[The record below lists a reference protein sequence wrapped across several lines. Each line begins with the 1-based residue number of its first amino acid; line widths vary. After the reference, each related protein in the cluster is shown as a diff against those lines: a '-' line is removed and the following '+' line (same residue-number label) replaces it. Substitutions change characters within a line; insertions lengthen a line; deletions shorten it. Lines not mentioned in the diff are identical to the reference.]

1 MEGFFFIFN
10 LVKEYKDRKLQFTT
24 DGRILDED
32 GKSIMMDWER
42 PIMIH
47 QAKQISKLGGD
58 ILNVGYGMGFIDF
71 EIEKYNPK
79 THHIIEIHPQIQSKI
94 LDGGWYKKSHVNL
107 YFGDWKSFL
116 KRLPKF
122 DGIYFDTW
130 DEQDTQKFI
139 EFSPNILKKNGV
151 LSFFNNPKDDFDG
164 DNIPDFL
171 KSTIEQFFEIEIT
184 SLEIPFID
192 SPYQQTGDENRAYWD
207 PDWKTYYSP
216 NLKLK

>member
-1 MEGFFFIFN
+1 MKGFFFIFN

-32 GKSIMMDWER
+32 GKSIMMDWEK

-47 QAKQISKLGGD
+47 EASQISVSHGD

-71 EIEKYNPK
+71 EIENYYPK
-79 THHIIEIHPQIQSKI
+79 SHHIIEIHPQVQEKI
-94 LDGGWYKKSHVNL
+94 MELGWYKKHNVNL

-116 KRLPKF
+116 SRLPKF

-130 DEQDTQKFI
+130 DESDTKKFV
-139 EFSPNILKKNGV
+139 EFSPNILKQNGV

-171 KSTIEQFFEIEIT
+171 KSTIDKYFEVQIT
-184 SLEIPFID
+184 SIEIPFID
-192 SPYQQTGDENRAYWD
+192 TPLRQTGDENRAYWD
-207 PDWKTYYSP
+207 PDWKIYYSIL
-216 NLKLK
+216 LKLK